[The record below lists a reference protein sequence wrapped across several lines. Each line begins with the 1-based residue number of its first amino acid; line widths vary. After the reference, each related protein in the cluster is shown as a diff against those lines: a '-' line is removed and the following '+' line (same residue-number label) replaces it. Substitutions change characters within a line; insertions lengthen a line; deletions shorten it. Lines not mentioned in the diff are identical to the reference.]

1 MKNIITEELGYMKYL
16 LGYKKGVVIS
26 EQQRPN
32 KTGCIKG
39 DCENG
44 QGTYKYSNGD
54 VYEGQW
60 KDSKFNGQ
68 GTYKWSN
75 GDVYVGQW
83 KDDKRNG
90 QGKNTYSDGTV
101 SVGQFKDDKA
111 NGQGTYININGVKS
125 KGIWVDGK
133 LDGKTLEDL
142 DKLTQSNQTKTGC
155 ITGDCKDGQGT
166 YRWSSGTVYEGQW
179 KDGKKNG
186 QATVK
191 YSDGGV
197 YEGQFKDDKRNGQ
210 GTYTNINGVK
220 SSGIW
225 VDGKLDG
232 KTPEDLDKITQSNTE
247 CAQPTEPTHRYKDD
261 KNYQY
266 AKSGDCWWA
275 KNINNNKWFNLTE
288 LVKTK
293 PNFQISIDRLNDG
306 TNLIK
311 L

>member
-16 LGYKKGVVIS
+16 LGYDRGVVIS
-26 EQQRPN
+26 EQRT

-39 DCENG
+39 NCENGEGTYNFSDGDVYTGTWKDGKHNG
-44 QGTYKYSNGD
+44 QGTYKFENGS
-54 VYEGQW
+54 VHVGQW
-60 KDSKFNGQ
+60 KEGKMNGQ
-68 GTYKWSN
+68 GTYKFEN
-75 GDVYVGQW
+75 GSVY
-83 KDDKRNG
+83 
-90 QGKNTYSDGTV
+90 
-101 SVGQFKDDKA
+101 VGQFKDNNF
-111 NGQGTYININGVKS
+111 NGQGTFTNINGVKS
-125 KGIWVDGK
+125 SGTWVNDK

-142 DKLTQSNQTKTGC
+142 EKLEQSNQTKDKC
-155 ITGDCKDGQGT
+155 IKGNCKNGQGT
-166 YRWSSGTVYEGQW
+166 KKYSDGTVYEGLW
-179 KDGKKNG
+179 
-186 QATVK
+186 
-191 YSDGGV
+191 
-197 YEGQFKDDKRNGQ
+197 KDDKRNGQ

-247 CAQPTEPTHRYKDD
+247 CAQPTEPTHKYKDD

-293 PNFQISIDRLNDG
+293 PNFQVSRDRLNDG

>member
-1 MKNIITEELGYMKYL
+1 MKNIITEELGHMKYL
-16 LGYKKGVVIS
+16 LGYQRGVVIS
-26 EQQRPN
+26 EQET
-32 KTGCIKG
+32 KTGCVKG
-39 DCENG
+39 NCENGKGTYNFSDGGVYTGTWKEGKMNGQGIYKWKNGTAHVGQWKEGKMNG
-44 QGTYKYSNGD
+44 QGTYKFAIGS
-54 VYEGQW
+54 VYVGQF
-60 KDSKFNGQ
+60 KDNNFNGQ
-68 GTYKWSN
+68 GTF
-75 GDVYVGQW
+75 
-83 KDDKRNG
+83 
-90 QGKNTYSDGTV
+90 T
-101 SVGQFKDDKA
+101 
-111 NGQGTYININGVKS
+111 NINGVKS
-125 KGIWVDGK
+125 SGTWVNDK

-142 DKLTQSNQTKTGC
+142 EKLTQSNQTNTGC
-155 ITGDCKDGQGT
+155 IKGDCKNGQGT
-166 YRWSSGTVYEGQW
+166 YKWSSGTEYEGQW

-186 QATVK
+186 QGTAK

-197 YEGQFKDDKRNGQ
+197 YEGQYKDDKRNGQ

-247 CAQPTEPTHRYKDD
+247 CAQPTEPTHKYKDD

-293 PNFQISIDRLNDG
+293 PNFQVSIDRLNDG

>member
-1 MKNIITEELGYMKYL
+1 MKNIITEELGHMKYL

-26 EQQRPN
+26 EQRP
-32 KTGCIKG
+32 KTNGCIEG
-39 DCENG
+39 NCENG
-44 QGTYKYSNGD
+44 KGA
-54 VYEGQW
+54 
-60 KDSKFNGQ
+60 
-68 GTYKWSN
+68 YKWSN
-75 GDVYVGQW
+75 GDVYKGQW
-83 KDDKRNG
+83 KDGFLHG
-90 QGKNTYSDGTV
+90 QGIYKWKDGTV
-101 SVGQFKDDKA
+101 YDGQWKDGKK
-111 NGQGTYININGVKS
+111 NGQGTEKWVDKAVYVGQYKDGFLHGEGTYTNPNGEKFS
-125 KGIWVDGK
+125 GTWVDGT
-133 LDGKTLEDL
+133 LDGKSPEDL
-142 DKLTQSNQTKTGC
+142 DKITQSNQTKTGC
-155 ITGDCKDGQGT
+155 LQGDCKNGQGT
-166 YRWSSGTVYEGQW
+166 YKWSSGTVYEGQW

-186 QATVK
+186 QGTAK

-197 YEGQFKDDKRNGQ
+197 YEGQYKDDKRNGQ

-220 SSGIW
+220 SSGVW

-261 KNYQY
+261 KNYRY

-293 PNFQISIDRLNDG
+293 PDIQISIDRLNDG

>member
-16 LGYKKGVVIS
+16 LGYQRGVVIS
-26 EQQRPN
+26 EQRT

-39 DCENG
+39 DCED
-44 QGTYKYSNGD
+44 GT
-54 VYEGQW
+54 
-60 KDSKFNGQ
+60 

-75 GDVYVGQW
+75 GNEYDGQW
-83 KDDKRNG
+83 KDGDFNG
-90 QGKNTYSDGTV
+90 QGTFKFNDGSV
-101 SVGQFKDDKA
+101 YVGQFKDNNF
-111 NGQGTYININGVKS
+111 NGQGTYTNKNGVKNS
-125 KGIWVDGK
+125 GIWVNDKLNGK
-133 LDGKTLEDL
+133 SLNDL
-142 DKLTQSNQTKTGC
+142 DKLTQSNQTKLGC
-155 ITGDCKDGQGT
+155 IKGDCENGEGT

-186 QATVK
+186 QGTAK
-191 YSDGGV
+191 YLDGGV
-197 YEGQFKDDKRNGQ
+197 YEGQYKDDKRNGQ

-232 KTPEDLDKITQSNTE
+232 KTPELLDKITQSNTE

-261 KNYQY
+261 KNYRY

-293 PNFQISIDRLNDG
+293 PDIQISIDRLNDG